1 MLLKSGSTTKT
12 LYWFLFIWTIL
23 NLVQASLTGLH
34 ADEAYYWLYSK
45 FLDWG
50 YFDHPPMVA
59 LFIRGGDLISHS
71 TFGLR
76 LLTVLSSTISV
87 YVLWLIVKRY
97 QENLKL
103 FILVISS
110 ILLFH
115 VYGFITTPD
124 SPLLLFG
131 VLFLYVYQRYIIED
145 KLKWAILLSLV
156 IAGLLYS
163 KYHGV
168 LILLFTIISN
178 FRILKRPS
186 FWMIVGLSALLFA
199 PHIYWQYV
207 HGFPSVY
214 YHLFDRSAKPYRSE
228 YTSDYLISQVVVA
241 GPLIGWF
248 LYKSAAKFPNKDLF
262 IRAVKFNFY
271 GILIFFFL
279 STFKGRVEPHWTL
292 LAFPCLM
299 ILSYLY
305 LVNLKTIPR
314 WMKKLAI
321 ANVALILLVRF
332 LFIVPVPG
340 IDKINFI
347 AGHQNSKVWAKQIKE
362 KVGDNFVILQGGF
375 QEASLY
381 NFYNNTTKGYAYDTR
396 YYRKTQF
403 DIWPLEDTLRGH
415 AAYYVSNSSHGENSH
430 EDTIVTAK
438 GTFYGISLKNARMYQ
453 KVLITTEPFTD
464 NWKAGGLRS
473 LKIKIYNPYQ
483 QKISFSNKKES
494 SRCFLEC
501 GFIQK
506 GKVVQF
512 NPAISKFESVTIEP
526 QSSFSIPVIIRAP
539 SKPGKYNLVFSI
551 RTEPFPGS
559 RNSDM
564 ISVVIN

>member
-1 MLLKSGSTTKT
+1 MLLKSGSTNKS

-23 NLVQASLTGLH
+23 NLIQASLTGLH

-59 LFIRGGDLISHS
+59 LFIGAGDLISHS

-76 LLTVLSSTISV
+76 LVTVLSSTVSV
-87 YVLWLIVKRY
+87 YVLWLIIKRY
-97 QENLKL
+97 QQNPRL
-103 FILVISS
+103 FILLVSS

-131 VLFLYVYQRYIIED
+131 VLFLYVYQRYLTED

-178 FRILKRPS
+178 PKLLKRSS
-186 FWMIVGLSALLFA
+186 FWMIVGISALLFA
-199 PHIYWQYV
+199 PHIYWQYS
-207 HGFPSVY
+207 HEFPSVY

-228 YTSDYLISQVVVA
+228 YTTDFLLSQVIVA

-248 LYKSAAKFPNKDLF
+248 LYKAATMLPTSDLF
-262 IRAVKFNFY
+262 IRALKINLY
-271 GILIFFFL
+271 GILIFFLL

-305 LVNLKTIPR
+305 LVSLKAIPG
-314 WMKKLAI
+314 WIEKLAI
-321 ANVALILLVRF
+321 VNIILILIVRF
-332 LFIVPVPG
+332 IFIVPLPG
-340 IDKINFI
+340 INKIKFI
-347 AGHQNSKVWAKQIKE
+347 AGYHNSKSWAKQIKE
-362 KVGDNFVILQGGF
+362 KAGDTLVIFQGGF

-381 NFYNNTTKGYAYDTR
+381 DFYNNTTKGYAYDTR

-403 DIWPLEDTLRGH
+403 DIWPLEDTLRGKP
-415 AAYYVSNSSHGENSH
+415 AYYVSLSSHGENTH
-430 EDTIVTAK
+430 EDTIVTGK
-438 GTFYGISLKNARMYQ
+438 GNFYGIALQHARMYQ
-453 KVLITTEPFTD
+453 KVLISTEPFTD

-473 LKIKIYNPYQ
+473 LKVKIYNPYQ
-483 QKISFSNKKES
+483 EKISFSNKNVNSK
-494 SRCFLEC
+494 CFLEC

-512 NPAISKFESVTIEP
+512 NPAISKFNRVTIDPE
-526 QSSFSIPVIIRAP
+526 SSIVIPVIIRAP
-539 SKPGKYNLVFSI
+539 AKPGEYKLVFSI

-559 RNSDM
+559 RNSNM
-564 ISVVIN
+564 IPVVIN